1 MRTVVT
7 IAALGVILTLVHFA
21 ADVVTPFMIGAVLAV
36 AFQPMS
42 SALDRRG
49 VPSFVAA
56 LITTTVVLAI
66 VAFGGFLV
74 YLAGSNLAADLP
86 THGLRAAALRDDFA
100 AMLASRGM
108 DSAARSVTEFS
119 FGGPATSFASSMAM
133 RAPHFAQ
140 SLFFVLVVTAFIQ
153 LEATGYRRK
162 LARVL
167 GGVRKTRWLT
177 GALHDIQRY
186 LIVKLALSAANGIL
200 LGLWCWLWG
209 VDSPLLW
216 GILAFGLNFIPFIG
230 SILAA
235 VPPILF
241 GLVEGG
247 PTTAIGVA
255 AGYLTVN
262 LVVDNIVEP
271 RVLGRAMGLSPLVL
285 LLAMLIWGLVL
296 GPVGAMLS
304 VPLTMTLKL
313 ILERDPELRKFA
325 LLMGSEQDPTPL
337 PTATMSGGPTVAD
350 DVQ

>member
-1 MRTVVT
+1 MRTLVT
-7 IAALGVILTLVHFA
+7 LAALGVILTLVHLA
-21 ADVVTPFMIGAVLAV
+21 SGVVTPFLIGAVLAV
-36 AFQPMS
+36 AFQPLS

-49 VPSFVAA
+49 LPPVVAA
-56 LITTTVVLAI
+56 AITTAIVLAI
-66 VAFGGFLV
+66 VAFGGFLI
-74 YLAGSNLAADLP
+74 YIAGSNLAAEMP
-86 THGLRAAALRDDFA
+86 THGARAAELRDNFA
-100 AMLASRGM
+100 GWLADRGM
-108 DSAARSVTEFS
+108 YDAARSVKEFS
-119 FGGPATSFASSMAM
+119 YSGPATSFASSMAM
-133 RAPHFAQ
+133 RATSFVQ

-167 GGVRKTRWLT
+167 GGVRKTRWLN
-177 GALHDIQRY
+177 GAMQDIQRY

-200 LGLWCWLWG
+200 LGTWCAIWG

-216 GILAFGLNFIPFIG
+216 GILAFGLNFIPFLG

-235 VPPILF
+235 IPPILF

-247 PTTAIGVA
+247 PTTALGVA

-262 LVVDNIVEP
+262 LIVDNIVEP
-271 RVLGRAMGLSPLVL
+271 RILGRAMGLSPLVL

-313 ILERDPELRKFA
+313 VLERDPELRKFA
-325 LLMGSEQDPTPL
+325 VLMGSEEEPTPL
-337 PTATMSGGPTVAD
+337 PTATTTVPVAD
-350 DVQ
+350 AK